1 MTTKLCLTN
10 MLKAITASCY
20 WQRLVVVFMETFTA
34 NNSTTTAQ
42 SVTDTLHKNYNN
54 HSQNCFMFILWD
66 LKSSLNITG
75 WLSSLQQLLLLLIAF
90 HFPLSSHVQTMSVFF
105 VESQSSSPWCD
116 LNQLCHIMSFPI
128 FLKFCIFSLANS
140 SLTDQTPCSLAPT
153 FSFHPVTMKVQMSS
167 VALFWSVLS

>member
-1 MTTKLCLTN
+1 MHEKKEIRILSENLNDRNMTTKLCLTN

-90 HFPLSSHVQTMSVFF
+90 HFPLLSHVQTMSVFF
-105 VESQSSSPWCD
+105 AKFSPAVHDVISTSCVI
-116 LNQLCHIMSFPI
+116 LCHSQF
-128 FLKFCIFSLANS
+128 FWNS
-140 SLTDQTPCSLAPT
+140 AYSP
-153 FSFHPVTMKVQMSS
+153 
-167 VALFWSVLS
+167 